1 MSLENA
7 IDGIYQITH
16 SWQIATAT
24 GGTILSIAFFNY
36 AGISVTKEISATSR
50 MVLDSVRTFVIWGV
64 SLGIGWQKFQELQ
77 MGGFI
82 VLVFGMC
89 LYNDIIIMQT
99 LRAIRNLCIRRQN
112 YDNVINS
119 TDHINTRTT
128 DNSDA

>member
-7 IDGIYQITH
+7 LDGIYQITH

-77 MGGFI
+77 LGGFV
-82 VLVFGMC
+82 VLLLGMC

-99 LRAIRNLCIRRQN
+99 LRAIRNLFIRRQN
-112 YDNVINS
+112 YGNVTDS
-119 TDHINTRTT
+119 TDHIDSRTA